1 MVIFREATMWKLI
14 SECLITC
21 AQVLGVPRKFCE
33 NGKVMRPNLEMP
45 SWRILS
51 KEEKASE
58 MGIFDYAGD

>member
-14 SECLITC
+14 PECLITD

-33 NGKVMRPNLEMP
+33 NGKVMQPNLEMP

-51 KEEKASE
+51 KEGKASRV
-58 MGIFDYAGD
+58 GIFDSAGD